1 MAKKL
6 LEKAKVAEAKKPEII
21 KDLNQCIIEVSSQ
34 SAQNP
39 VSLLTKEKYKIW
51 NCHKQVNTKEKYNPF
66 PLEWVPFPLYLRRG
80 FRSESEDV
88 KKNRVKDLKV

>member
-51 NCHKQVNTKEKYNPF
+51 NCHKQVNEKEKITLFPSSGGQFGAPTIF
-66 PLEWVPFPLYLRRG
+66 PLFDAWFLL
-80 FRSESEDV
+80 
-88 KKNRVKDLKV
+88 